1 MDQIETGL
9 GDVAPDERPRR
20 ARLGRARATRRAM
33 RRALLGLVGAAVA
46 VPLVHVGWLKAEAPV
61 VIVPPARPMA
71 SLKTV
76 SVPGPTEQE
85 LAVFVRDR
93 KAAIQLGKA
102 LFWDARVGSDN
113 RTACATCHFHA
124 GADNRIT
131 NQINPA
137 QLAGDTAFDTGGKQS
152 GPNYKLRAAD
162 FPLIRHGDLNDAGT
176 IVADNNDV
184 VGSQGVFAATFD
196 DIKPNGK
203 KDDCTNI
210 SDSLM
215 HGGTGF
221 EVNGVNVRRVT
232 GRNAPSV
239 INAVFNFR
247 NFWDGR
253 ANNVFNGGDPF
264 GMRNPQPLA
273 WKLENGVLRN
283 VAVQLSSSSLASQAS
298 GPPMSNVEMSCAG
311 RAFIDL
317 GKRLLDE
324 RVLRGQAISPEDSVL
339 GEFADTAPTYSQLV
353 RKAFR
358 PEFWQYGAQLVLPGA
373 QPLNFKNMDL
383 PRMRRKDEKE
393 RDWMPKPGKLVT
405 TQMEANFALFFG
417 IAVQLYESALVSND
431 TPFDRYA
438 EGDRTALTTQQL
450 RGMKVFQEQGK
461 CLGCHS
467 GPELTNAAH
476 SNVLSQRVER
486 MTMGD
491 GAIGI
496 YDTGFYNIGV
506 RPTSDDL
513 GLGGNDPFGNPLSET
528 RMVKQGKTA
537 LLGNNFGGGTPQT
550 WPAGARDVADGAFKA
565 PGLRNVEFTGPYFHN
580 GGAATLMQ
588 VVDFYNR
595 GGNFAYANRKDLDF
609 NISPIGL
616 SQSEKEDL
624 VAFLLSLSDERVR
637 FSRAPFDHPS
647 LCVPDGQRGG
657 TRSIAQEGRTGHG
670 IDEMEC
676 LEEVGA
682 NGTKLGLKTFLEL
695 SPFAH

>member
-1 MDQIETGL
+1 MDQHGERKQRKRLATTSRWIIAGL
-9 GDVAPDERPRR
+9 AGSAAALVALH
-20 ARLGRARATRRAM
+20 AGRLI
-33 RRALLGLVGAAVA
+33 AA
-46 VPLVHVGWLKAEAPV
+46 APV
-61 VIVPPARPMA
+61 VFPPPARPMG

-76 SVPGPTEQE
+76 PVPGPTEQE

-102 LFWDARVGSDN
+102 LFWDMRVGSDN
-113 RTACATCHFHA
+113 LTACASCHFQA

-131 NQINPA
+131 NQINPGL
-137 QLAGDTAFDTGGKQS
+137 LAGDNQFNTGSAKQV

-162 FPLIRHGDLNDAGT
+162 FPLVRHGDVDDAGT
-176 IVADNNDV
+176 IIADNNDV
-184 VGSQGVFAATFD
+184 VGSQGVFAATYD
-196 DIKPNGK
+196 DIKPNGR

-221 EVNGVNVRRVT
+221 DVNGVNVRRVT

-264 GMRNPQPLA
+264 GMRNPQPLV
-273 WKLENGVLRN
+273 WKLEGSVLRN
-283 VAVQLSSSSLASQAS
+283 VPVRLSSSSLASQAS

-324 RVLRGQAISPEDSVL
+324 TILRAQTISPKDSVL
-339 GEFADTAPTYSQLV
+339 GGFAANAPTYSQLV
-353 RKAFR
+353 RKAFQ
-358 PEFWQYGAQLVLPGA
+358 PAFWEYAGQLTLPGA
-373 QPLNFKNMDL
+373 QPLNFRNMDL
-383 PRMRRKDEKE
+383 PRMRRDDERA
-393 RDWMPKPGKLVT
+393 RDKLPKPGKLVT

-417 IAVQLYESALVSND
+417 IAVQLYESTLVSDD

-438 EGDRTALTTQQL
+438 DGDRTALTAQQL
-450 RGMKVFQEQGK
+450 RGMKIFQEQGK

-467 GPELTNAAH
+467 GQEFTNASYA
-476 SNVLSQRVER
+476 NVQSQRVER

-491 GAIGI
+491 GGVGV
-496 YDTGFYNIGV
+496 YDSGFYNIGV
-506 RPTSDDL
+506 RPTSEDM
-513 GLGGNDPFGNPLSET
+513 GLGGTDPFGNPLSET
-528 RMVKQGKTA
+528 RMVMQGKTA
-537 LLGNNFGGGTPQT
+537 LLGNNFGSGVAQS
-550 WPAGARDVADGAFKA
+550 WPAGARDIADGAFKA
-565 PGLRNVEFTGPYFHN
+565 PALRNVEFTGPYFHN

-595 GGNFAYANRKDLDF
+595 GGDYAYANRKDLDF

-616 SQSEKEDL
+616 SQAEKEDL

-637 FSRAPFDHPS
+637 LRRAPFDHPS
-647 LCVPDGQRGG
+647 LCVPDGALGG
-657 TRSIAQEGRTGHG
+657 TKSIAQHGRSGHG
-670 IDEMEC
+670 VDDMVC
-676 LEEVGA
+676 LDEVGA
-682 NGTKLGLKTFLEL
+682 NGTKRGLKTFLEL
-695 SPFAH
+695 SPFAR